1 MSKLRFVPPCALLFL
16 VAALMLACGLNHGL
30 YKSLTVTPATADAQ
44 DFPNGQVQFTATA
57 TKINGTQVAPVP
69 ALWTPGPPWSL
80 APLMPSPAIQL
91 SQTGLA
97 SCGAAG
103 PGTYMIAATAPIDPH
118 SPLSTMAM
126 NTPQVSGGAFLTCP

>member
-1 MSKLRFVPPCALLFL
+1 MSKLRFVPACGLLLL
-16 VAALMLACGLNHGL
+16 VAALMLACGINHGL
-30 YKSLTVTPATADAQ
+30 YKSLTVSPATADAQ

-57 TKINGTQVAPVP
+57 TEINGTQVSPAS

-80 APLMPSPAIQL
+80 GPLMPWPAIQL
-91 SQTGLA
+91 DQTGKA

-118 SPLSTMAM
+118 SPVSKMTM
-126 NTPQVSGGAFLTCP
+126 NTPQVSGAAMLTCP